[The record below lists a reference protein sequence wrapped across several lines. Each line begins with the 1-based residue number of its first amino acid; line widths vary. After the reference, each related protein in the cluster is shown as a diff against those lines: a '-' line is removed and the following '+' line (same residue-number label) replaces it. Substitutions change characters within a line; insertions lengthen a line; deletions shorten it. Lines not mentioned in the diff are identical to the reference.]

1 MKKLLKAMKEKK
13 TSYKGVSKTSTPPS
27 QRKVAFSKTKTRKVA
42 SYAVFGV
49 MMVSLLFNVIH
60 FSKLQSIRNTV
71 QASYEEME
79 QQVSN
84 VQTEDILESPLLNV
98 YTRDFVSEYINI
110 SADEEE
116 REQRLDE
123 LERYFVS
130 GFDVSSLED
139 TSEFAGSRNV
149 TSIRLLDIKRAGQNE
164 ANVHYLV
171 AYDIKETEEVEK
183 EVTKEEGEGEDKK
196 EVTETVMEEEER
208 VTSHDIE
215 MVIPLTTDGEGFAIT
230 GYPSL
235 ANSHMKSTIQYEPSA
250 LEGADTTSQER
261 EVLGDFLTEFFTSY
275 GISDETL
282 AFMANVDRGL
292 SHKVY
297 QEHQIMESVKDSDN
311 GEFVVRVNVTYRD
324 QETSIAAIHSFH
336 MSISEENG
344 RFFVQSIQ

>member
-1 MKKLLKAMKEKK
+1 MQEKK
-13 TSYKGVSKTSTPPS
+13 KRSKLGSKTSTPPS

-42 SYAVFGV
+42 SYLVFGV
-49 MMVSLLFNVIH
+49 MIVSLLFNVIH
-60 FSKLQSIRNTV
+60 FSKVQTIRNTV
-71 QASYEEME
+71 QASYEEIE

-84 VQTEDILESPLLNV
+84 VQSGNFIESPILNV
-98 YTRDFVSEYINI
+98 YTRDFVSEYMNI
-110 SADEEE
+110 SADKEE

-123 LERYFVS
+123 LESYFVS

-139 TSEFAGSRNV
+139 TSEFAGSRKA
-149 TSIRLLDIKRAGQNE
+149 TSIRLLDIKRTGQNE
-164 ANVHYLV
+164 ADVHYLV
-171 AYDIKETEEVEK
+171 AYDITETEEVEK
-183 EVTKEEGEGEDKK
+183 KITKEEGEGEDKK

-215 MVIPLTTDGEGFAIT
+215 MVIPVTTDGEGFAIT

-235 ANSHMKSTIQYEPSA
+235 TNSNIKSTIQYEPSA

-261 EVLGDFLTEFFTSY
+261 EVLGEFLTEFFTSY

-282 AFMANVDRGL
+282 SFMANVDRGL

-297 QEHQIMESVKDSDN
+297 QEHQLMESVKDSDN

-324 QETSIAAIHSFH
+324 QETSIAAIHSFL